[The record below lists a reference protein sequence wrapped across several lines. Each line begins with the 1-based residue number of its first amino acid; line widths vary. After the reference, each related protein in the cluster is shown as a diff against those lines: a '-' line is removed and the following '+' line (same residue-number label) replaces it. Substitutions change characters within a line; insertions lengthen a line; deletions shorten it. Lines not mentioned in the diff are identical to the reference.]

1 MIDLFKNMGVTA
13 VDTVGTPFNPEV
25 HDAIMRVD
33 STDIEDGLVVNEF
46 RKGFQLGEKL
56 LRPAMVSVYS
66 IFYFILYLGQ
76 FVCV

>member
-46 RKGFQLGEKL
+46 RKGF
-56 LRPAMVSVYS
+56 
-66 IFYFILYLGQ
+66 
-76 FVCV
+76 